1 MKKSPKFFKY
11 IITVFLLIVI
21 VFSFSVYQ
29 SFQSVEKEL
38 TQDDLKVKELYKAKN
53 NSNYDTNK
61 TLENTTNKSN
71 LGIEP
76 EIEIEGQQKEDFL
89 VLKTGTF
96 DLGAKGSDR
105 AHNGEGN
112 ISLIE
117 FNGKNKIVTAENF
130 RVTSGP
136 AYELYLFEEAGIET
150 KALFQSNRNKAHY
163 IGDVKQF
170 RGFQTFEI
178 PENIDVEKIKSAV
191 IWCEAFSVFITYA
204 DLKQ

>member
-130 RVTSGP
+130 
-136 AYELYLFEEAGIET
+136 
-150 KALFQSNRNKAHY
+150 
-163 IGDVKQF
+163 
-170 RGFQTFEI
+170 
-178 PENIDVEKIKSAV
+178 
-191 IWCEAFSVFITYA
+191 
-204 DLKQ
+204 